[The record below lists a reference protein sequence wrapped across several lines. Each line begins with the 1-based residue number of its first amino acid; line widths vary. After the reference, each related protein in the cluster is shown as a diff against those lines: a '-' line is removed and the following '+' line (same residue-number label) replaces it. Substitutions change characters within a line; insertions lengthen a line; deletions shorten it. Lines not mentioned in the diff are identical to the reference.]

1 MPSRYNL
8 PHIDITAFVSTQ
20 EYLGEQGFGSSAVR
34 ERAAHGQKIRNELR
48 VAFAAA
54 DQKRPTDARLEPP
67 TGTFVEVELRRGTS
81 PDALDMKTQ
90 NIRAGA
96 TKTTLANDRTIALYV
111 PDHARPVLEK
121 IIDDYLHGQLTKHGG
136 NPPNKAKVESIEA
149 IRTARLETFWTDTP
163 SALPSEPQQQIWWG
177 LWCHRDSEIEIED
190 VCARLNVR
198 TADVDRRLYFPEIV
212 VVPVIATRATIELML
227 FATGAIAEMRRAND
241 TPVFFT
247 DDVAGEQR
255 EWTDGLAERVV
266 WPGSE
271 APAVCVFDTGVN
283 RGHALIEPALAPDD
297 MHTLNQ
303 DWGIDD
309 HDSTGHGTAMA
320 GMALHGDL
328 TTALGDRSE
337 RRLIHRLESVKL
349 LPPAGFDPNQP
360 QSYGVL
366 TQAAIALPEIQAPER
381 TRVYCMAV
389 TNDNVSGA
397 TASGWSAAIDQA
409 AVGRMIADDD
419 DELENEDGM
428 TAERP
433 KRLIVVSAGNV
444 IAETGYANRRSQD
457 EYPIED
463 PAQAWNALTIGGY
476 TDLIDIR
483 DEGYEHWTP
492 MVAAGELSPHSR
504 TSVTWPQGLS
514 PFKPELVLEGG
525 NRAVN
530 PGQTEMLTVGS
541 LSLLTTGSDIG
552 APLVPFEATSAAA
565 AQAARMAARL
575 AAQHPDYWPETIRA
589 MLVHS
594 AEWTA
599 PMLAALGDTPGKR
612 ARYELVRRF
621 GYGVPN
627 FERAN
632 ASALNHLALFTQA
645 EIQPFKINRG
655 RKFNEC
661 HYYALPIPRQ
671 MLEQLENEIIEMK
684 VTLSYFID
692 PNPGLSANVDAQR
705 YQSHGL
711 RFDLQR
717 KNEPVPRFKQ
727 RVNPSERDN
736 PSRRPSGSEP
746 ADPRWMLGEDSIS
759 AGSLHCDVW
768 TGPAIELL
776 NRDTLCVKPVNGWW
790 RNRASTDI
798 CNRKSRYALII
809 TLKARNAD
817 LDIYTPIRT
826 LIGLPVPVEIVTPV

>member
-8 PHIDITAFVSTQ
+8 PHIDIAAFASTH
-20 EYLGEQGFGSSAVR
+20 EYVGEQGFGSSVVR
-34 ERAAHGQKIRNELR
+34 ERAAHGRRIQNELR
-48 VAFAAA
+48 AALKAA
-54 DQKRPTDARLEPP
+54 DHTKPTNERLEAP

-81 PDALDMKTQ
+81 PDALDMKSQ
-90 NIRAGA
+90 AIRAGA
-96 TKTTLANDRTIALYV
+96 AKTIETNDRTIALYV
-111 PDHARPVLEK
+111 PDHARPILEH
-121 IIDDYLHGQLTKHGG
+121 IIDDYLNGQLTKGG

-149 IRTARLETFWTDTP
+149 IRAARLETFWTDTP
-163 SALPSEPQQQIWWG
+163 SALPTEAQQQIWWA

-198 TADVDRRLYFPEIV
+198 TAATERRLYFPEV
-212 VVPVIATRATIELML
+212 VVIPVLATRATIELML
-227 FATGAIAEMRRAND
+227 FATGAIAELRRADD

-247 DDVAGEQR
+247 DDVAGEQYK
-255 EWTDGLAERVV
+255 WTEDLAERIA
-266 WPGSE
+266 WPTSD

-283 RGHALIEPALAPDD
+283 RGHPLIEPALAPVD
-297 MHTLNQ
+297 MHTLNEEWGVDDQ
-303 DWGIDD
+303 DP
-309 HDSTGHGTAMA
+309 TGHGTAMA
-320 GMALHGDL
+320 GMILHGDL
-328 TTALGDRSE
+328 TAALADRSE

-366 TQAAIALPEIQAPER
+366 TQAAIALPEIEAPDR
-381 TRVYCMAV
+381 TRIYCMAV

-397 TASGWSAAIDQA
+397 TSSAWSAAIDQA

-419 DELENEDGM
+419 DEEESEDG
-428 TAERP
+428 TGAKRP
-433 KRLIVVSAGNV
+433 KRLMIVSAGNV
-444 IAETGYANRRSQD
+444 LAEINYANRRSQD

-476 TDLIDIR
+476 TDLVDVR
-483 DEGYEHWTP
+483 DEGYERWTP
-492 MVAAGELSPHSR
+492 IAAAGELSPHSR
-504 TSVTWPQGLS
+504 TSVIWPQGLS
-514 PFKPELVLEGG
+514 PFKPELVMEAG
-525 NRAVN
+525 NRVVN
-530 PGQTEMLTVGS
+530 PGQTEMLTIGS
-541 LSLLTTGSDIG
+541 LSLLTTGSDNG

-575 AAQHPDYWPETIRA
+575 ASLHVGFWPETIRA
-589 MLVHS
+589 MMVHS

-612 ARYELVRRF
+612 ARYDLIRRF

-632 ASALNHLALFTQA
+632 ASALNHLALFAQA
-645 EIQPFKINRG
+645 EMQPFKIEKG

-661 HYYALPIPRQ
+661 HYYTLPIPRH
-671 MLEQLENEIIEMK
+671 MLEQLENEIVEMK

-705 YQSHGL
+705 YQSHGF
-711 RFDLQR
+711 RFDHQR
-717 KNEPVPRFKQ
+717 KNESVQRFKR

-736 PSRRPSGSEP
+736 PLLRPATSEP

-776 NRDTLCVKPVNGWW
+776 NRNTLCVKPVNGWW
-790 RNRASTDI
+790 RNRATPDV

-809 TLKARNAD
+809 TLKARNAA
-817 LDIYTPIRT
+817 LDIYTPVRT
-826 LIGLPVPVEIVTPV
+826 SIGLPLPIEIETRV